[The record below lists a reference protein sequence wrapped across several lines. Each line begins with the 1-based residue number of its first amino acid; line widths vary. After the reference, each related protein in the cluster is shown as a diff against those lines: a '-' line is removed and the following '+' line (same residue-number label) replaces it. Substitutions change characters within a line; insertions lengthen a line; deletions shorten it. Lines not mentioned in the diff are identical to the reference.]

1 MISPVLPASVPQP
14 VSSIYKHLNQHKRM
28 QAGIGLRFNNSTS
41 NQHRNEAIRE
51 AEEDQDEDNE
61 IREDKEE
68 SEEDCSDEE
77 NESNDEESEDPEDSR

>member
-1 MISPVLPASVPQP
+1 MVPTTVPQP
-14 VSSIYKHLNQHKRM
+14 VSSIYKHLNQHKRL
-28 QAGIGLRFNNSTS
+28 QAGIRKRT
-41 NQHRNEAIRE
+41 EAIRE

-77 NESNDEESEDPEDSR
+77 NESNDEESEDPEDSRHEDSILAKHEQ